1 MSKFISAFVFRFSH
15 ITGVLCVIGAMT
27 IFMTQDMAIK
37 WLSGDYPLHEV
48 ILIRSIVAVIIILAV
63 FLPFEGGFSAIR
75 TDKLT
80 IHLLRG
86 FGIVIANLAFY
97 MGLASM
103 SLAEATPIFFVS
115 PLLITIFSA
124 VFLREHVGIR
134 RWIAVVVG
142 LLGVV
147 IIMRPG
153 TELFRFASI
162 FPLIAALAYAL
173 VQVSTRVVGRTEKA
187 STMVF
192 YIQVTFIVVC
202 SAVGLGIGDG
212 RYASGINPSIDFLF
226 RAWIV
231 PPFGDLLL
239 MGGIGCFMG
248 VGTYLIFQ
256 GYRLTEASL
265 VAPFEYIGI
274 PLAVF
279 WSIVVFH
286 DYPDALVWV
295 GIVLIVGAGIY
306 IIYRESI
313 RGRKELF
320 SDPMP
325 RNR

>member
-1 MSKFISAFVFRFSH
+1 
-15 ITGVLCVIGAMT
+15 
-27 IFMTQDMAIK
+27 
-37 WLSGDYPLHEV
+37 
-48 ILIRSIVAVIIILAV
+48 
-63 FLPFEGGFSAIR
+63 
-75 TDKLT
+75 
-80 IHLLRG
+80 
-86 FGIVIANLAFY
+86 
-97 MGLASM
+97 M

-124 VFLREHVGIR
+124 FFLKEHVGIR
-134 RWIAVVVG
+134 RWIAVVAG

-153 TELFRFASI
+153 TELFQFASI
-162 FPLIAALAYAL
+162 FPLIAALVYAL
-173 VQVSTRVVGRTEKA
+173 VQVSTRVVGGTEKA
-187 STMVF
+187 STMAF

-212 RYASGINPSIDFLF
+212 RYARGINPSIDFLF
-226 RAWIV
+226 RAWIL
-231 PPFGDLLL
+231 PPFGDLLI
-239 MGGIGCFMG
+239 MGGIGCLMG

-279 WSIVVFH
+279 WSIVIFN

-295 GIVLIVGAGIY
+295 GIVLIVSAGLY
-306 IIYRESI
+306 TVYRESI

>member
-1 MSKFISAFVFRFSH
+1 
-15 ITGVLCVIGAMT
+15 
-27 IFMTQDMAIK
+27 MTQDMAIK
-37 WLSGDYPLHEV
+37 WLSGDYPLHELV
-48 ILIRSIVAVIIILAV
+48 LIRSIVAVIIIVAV
-63 FLPFEGGFSAIR
+63 FLPLEGGLSTIR
-75 TDKLT
+75 TNKLT

-86 FGIVIANLAFY
+86 FGIVLANLAFY

-103 SLAEATPIFFVS
+103 SLAEATSIFFVS

-124 VFLREHVGIR
+124 FLLKEHVGIR
-134 RWIAVVVG
+134 RWIAVVAG

-153 TELFRFASI
+153 TELFQFASI

-173 VQVSTRVVGRTEKA
+173 VQVSTRVIGGTEKA
-187 STMVF
+187 STMAF

-226 RAWIV
+226 RAWFL

-239 MGGIGCFMG
+239 MGGIGCLMG

-279 WSIVVFH
+279 WSIVVFN
-286 DYPDALVWV
+286 DYPDALVWI
-295 GIVLIVGAGIY
+295 GIFLIVSAGLY
-306 IIYRESI
+306 TVYRESI
-313 RGRKELF
+313 RGRKEFF
-320 SDPMP
+320 SDPVP